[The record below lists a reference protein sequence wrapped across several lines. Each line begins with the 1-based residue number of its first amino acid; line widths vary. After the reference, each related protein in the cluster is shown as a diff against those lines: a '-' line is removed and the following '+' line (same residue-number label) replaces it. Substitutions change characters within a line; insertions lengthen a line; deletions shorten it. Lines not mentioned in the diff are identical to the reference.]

1 MGLTLDSVRP
11 LTGKYAKQVVML
23 SVMQT
28 DEINVSSDDNTM
40 SLSDRQFC
48 HRLLKSPFRQRRL
61 RTSATHLEHN
71 PFFFQAPQ
79 PGSDTY
85 SEPCHTPSQDSLG
98 QTNNSSSHL
107 HTRMDRMAKAA
118 WTAGFSMVAMQ
129 VTRLMGTSVA
139 TD

>member
-1 MGLTLDSVRP
+1 MGLMLDSVRP

-71 PFFFQAPQ
+71 PFFFQALQ

-85 SEPCHTPSQDSLG
+85 SEPCHTPCKTVWGRQTTAAVICTHAWIAWPKQPGQPVLAWLQCKRLG
-98 QTNNSSSHL
+98 
-107 HTRMDRMAKAA
+107 
-118 WTAGFSMVAMQ
+118 
-129 VTRLMGTSVA
+129 
-139 TD
+139 